1 MSSIVS
7 NPYSFN
13 ISKNT
18 GFSSSIQAILPNDN
32 QSLFSDSDDTIGGGQ
47 SAYIQKNIEL
57 KIPNG
62 VNVIYIEADVYATSD
77 DPYSLN
83 DGSIFITNTENNKKW
98 VSESESVR
106 HNDIAIYIRNYI
118 GVTPGK
124 IYKLKISIQAA
135 AELDPCN
142 SNVSLDIYYS
152 ALINQKTPDILD
164 Y

>member
-32 QSLFSDSDDTIGGGQ
+32 QSLFSDSDDTIDGGQ
-47 SAYIQKNIEL
+47 SAHIEKNIEL

-62 VNVIYIEADVYATSD
+62 VNVIYIEADAEATSD
-77 DPYSLN
+77 DSESTN
-83 DGSIFITNTENNKKW
+83 DGTISITNTENNKKW
-98 VSESESVR
+98 ASQSDSVQYD
-106 HNDIAIYIRNYI
+106 DIALYVCDYI

-124 IYKLKISIQAA
+124 IYKLKISIWAM
-135 AELDPCN
+135 AEMDPCK
-142 SNVSLDIYYS
+142 SNVSLGIYYS
-152 ALINQKTPDILD
+152 ALINQKTPNILD

>member
-1 MSSIVS
+1 MSSTVS

-32 QSLFSDSDDTIGGGQ
+32 QSLFSDSDDNTSGS
-47 SAYIQKNIEL
+47 SAFIQKTIEL

-62 VNVIYIEADVYATSD
+62 VNVIYIEADAYATSED
-77 DPYSLN
+77 LESTN
-83 DGSIFITNTENNKKW
+83 DGIISITNIENNKKW
-98 VSESESVR
+98 AAQRDSVQ
-106 HNDIAIYIRNYI
+106 HNDLVLAVHDCYI

-124 IYKLKISIQAA
+124 IYKLKINIQAF
-135 AELDPCN
+135 AELDPG
-142 SNVSLDIYYS
+142 SSSVSLDIYYS
-152 ALINQKTPDILD
+152 ALINQQTPTIVD

>member
-18 GFSSSIQAILPNDN
+18 GFSSSIQVILPNDN
-32 QSLFSDSDDTIGGGQ
+32 QSLFNDSSDTLSGDSATIK
-47 SAYIQKNIEL
+47 KNIEL

-62 VNVIYIEADVYATSD
+62 VNVIYIEADADATSD
-77 DPYSLN
+77 DPESTN
-83 DGSIFITNTENNKKW
+83 DGTISITNTENNKKW
-98 VSESESVR
+98 VSQSDGIQ
-106 HNDIAIYIRNYI
+106 HDDIALYVRNYI

-124 IYKLKISIQAA
+124 IYKLKISIWAF
-135 AELDPCN
+135 AELNP
-142 SNVSLDIYYS
+142 SRSSVSLGIYYS
-152 ALINQKTPDILD
+152 AIINQKTPDILD